1 MPFQRRAVG
10 AAIRPGTAVLLPGS
24 GSDDVFVTE
33 AFAEPLTDAG
43 FGLHAPR
50 PCPGPQV
57 AEHLVRELDR
67 AAVRFGGPMLAGGV
81 SLGAHLATNWAIRNP
96 ERCAGLLVALP
107 AWTGA
112 PGDAPPEP
120 GPQASP
126 AAPALVAALAAADL
140 VTTRGIDAALAQARD
155 GSPGWLA
162 DELDRAW
169 RRYGS
174 ELAASLRA
182 VARTPGPKPA
192 ELSRL
197 GLPVGIVALT
207 DDPLHP
213 LAVAREWAA
222 NLPRAALVT
231 TSLAEVGRD
240 RRALGRAAVQA
251 LQRATP
257 VA

>member
-1 MPFQRRAVG
+1 M
-10 AAIRPGTAVLLPGS
+10 LLPGS

-33 AFAEPLTDAG
+33 AFAGPLADAG

-50 PCPGPQV
+50 PRPGSQV
-57 AEHLVRELDR
+57 AEHLVRELDL
-67 AAVRFGGPMLAGGV
+67 ASARFGGRVLAGGV
-81 SLGAHLATNWAIRNP
+81 SLGAHLATNWAVRNP

-107 AWTGA
+107 AWTGG
-112 PGDAPPEP
+112 PGDGPLGSGPVAPV
-120 GPQASP
+120 
-126 AAPALVAALAAADL
+126 APAVVAALAAAD
-140 VTTRGIDAALAQARD
+140 VVATRGLDAALSQVRN
-155 GSPGWLA
+155 GSPRWLA

-169 RRYGS
+169 HRYGQ

-182 VARTPGPKPA
+182 AAATPGPEPA

-197 GLPVGIVALT
+197 DLPVGIVALT

-213 LAVAREWAA
+213 LDVAREWAA
-222 NLPRAALVT
+222 TLPRAALVT
-231 TSLAEVGRD
+231 ISLAEIGRD

-251 LQRATP
+251 LSRTAS